1 MIAIRENHIEIV
13 EILLDVGANVNFR
26 NKTGVTPLMVASNDI
41 VHGRNVIVLELL
53 KRGFTYMF
61 EMMMVMRQLI

>member
-1 MIAIRENHIEIV
+1 MLTLEIK
-13 EILLDVGANVNFR
+13 L
-26 NKTGVTPLMVASNDI
+26 GVTPLMVASNDI

-53 KRGFTYMF
+53 KEEFTYMF